1 ELRQRPVAV
10 AFLQRVLLRQIRQQR
25 QRLIFLAVAVERA
38 RVPLG
43 QARVVGRRLDALGEQ
58 LLALGVLAEHQLAA
72 RHDHF
77 EARHFVLLQPVRTL
91 QLLRFGDRVTDAA
104 GVERLLGVIDRPL
117 HRQRLLGV
125 RHRREQQSEDQDV
138 AHGAPPDAADP
149 STPRDEVA
157 YVCARAHSRNMR
169 SAIAVCALVFAF
181 GCDTTARRH
190 GATGDGGA
198 GSGGAGGGPTM
209 SCNDNN
215 APDLEGCGCDGS
227 DTRSCWDGPPNS
239 ENVGTCKD
247 GTQTCAGGQWPTTC
261 SGEVL
266 PSTEACD
273 DALDHNCNHL
283 PGCLDVFS
291 CATSPAC
298 MQSCKVDGSRMGCVC
313 PDGSG
318 DTATCPAGD
327 VGITSGGFPGTVQCC
342 PCTKDDC
349 GNPICCSEAVC
360 AGDARCVGLTC
371 RTLPPSCGGKTNF
384 DCDDFPED
392 CDEPCCT
399 CTTCP

>member
-1 ELRQRPVAV
+1 
-10 AFLQRVLLRQIRQQR
+10 
-25 QRLIFLAVAVERA
+25 
-38 RVPLG
+38 
-43 QARVVGRRLDALGEQ
+43 
-58 LLALGVLAEHQLAA
+58 
-72 RHDHF
+72 
-77 EARHFVLLQPVRTL
+77 
-91 QLLRFGDRVTDAA
+91 
-104 GVERLLGVIDRPL
+104 
-117 HRQRLLGV
+117 
-125 RHRREQQSEDQDV
+125 
-138 AHGAPPDAADP
+138 
-149 STPRDEVA
+149 
-157 YVCARAHSRNMR
+157 MR

-227 DTRSCWDGPPNS
+227 AATRPCWPSTAPPDARGAGACADGTQACTQSGELEGWGACTGAILPSTESCSDGLDNDCDGNVDCTDSDCAADPSCGCNDGDTRSCWDGPPNS